1 MGCEKP
7 IHNVSLGRGC
17 DDRRPAPSAVRP
29 RRRHAEAARRHR
41 TPKGPERALVAA
53 ARHQSTFH
61 LWQAFVGWSARPP
74 LDIVSGVT
82 NTSHPAEPHVGSVSS
97 KLNWLR
103 AGVLG
108 ANDGIVST
116 AGIVVGVAAATV
128 LRAPI
133 LTAGSAGLVAGAVS
147 MALGEYVSVS
157 TQRDT
162 ERALLIKERDELR
175 DDPAAELDELA
186 ELYEAKGL
194 SSATA
199 RTVAEELTDHNPLL
213 AHAEVELGINP
224 EELTSPLQAATSS
237 ALSFAVGALLPLIAI
252 LAPPTAWRIPVTV
265 VVVLAA
271 LVLTG
276 AVSARLGGA
285 PAGRAVARNVIGGG
299 LALAVTYVIGH
310 LVGAAIT

>member
-1 MGCEKP
+1 M
-7 IHNVSLGRGC
+7 L
-17 DDRRPAPSAVRP
+17 RP
-29 RRRHAEAARRHR
+29 
-41 TPKGPERALVAA
+41 
-53 ARHQSTFH
+53 
-61 LWQAFVGWSARPP
+61 
-74 LDIVSGVT
+74 
-82 NTSHPAEPHVGSVSS
+82 SHPAEPHVGSLSS

-128 LRAPI
+128 DRAPV

-162 ERALLIKERDELR
+162 EKALLRKERKELR

-186 ELYEAKGL
+186 ALYEAKGL
-194 SSATA
+194 SPATA

-224 EELTSPLQAATSS
+224 EKLTNPWQAALSS
-237 ALSFAVGALLPLIAI
+237 ALSFAIGALLPFAAI
-252 LAPPTAWRIPVTV
+252 LAPPATWRIPVTV
-265 VVVLAA
+265 VAVLLA
-271 LVLTG
+271 LIITG
-276 AVSARLGGA
+276 AVSAGLGGA
-285 PAGRAVARNVIGGG
+285 PTGRAVVRNVIGGG
-299 LALAVTYVIGH
+299 LALTFTYLVGH
-310 LVGAAIT
+310 LVGTAIT